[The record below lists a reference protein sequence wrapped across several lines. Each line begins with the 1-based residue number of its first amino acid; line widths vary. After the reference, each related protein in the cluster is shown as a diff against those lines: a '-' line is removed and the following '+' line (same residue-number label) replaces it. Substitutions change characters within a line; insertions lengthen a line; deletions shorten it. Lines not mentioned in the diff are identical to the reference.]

1 MAPFSQYGIAKFELF
16 LINDVGWKTEIKEG
30 AADEKKKQSSLVFL
44 MLQPVLRIRIRIRRI
59 HMLLGLPDPH
69 PDQLVKDM
77 DPDPSIIKQ
86 K

>member
-1 MAPFSQYGIAKFELF
+1 MMSAERPKLKVP
-16 LINDVGWKTEIKEG
+16 LTR
-30 AADEKKKQSSLVFL
+30 KKMQASLVFL
-44 MLQPVLRIRIRIRRI
+44 MLQPVLRIRIRRI

-77 DPDPSIIKQ
+77 DPDPTIIKQ